1 MNLTNMRLLSVN
13 VSLPKDV
20 PYRGQTVSTGIFKEH
35 VDGRVMLRM
44 LNLEGDRQAD
54 RTVHGGINKAVYA
67 YPYEHYEYWSRE
79 LGRTDFAYGQFGEN
93 FTVSGM
99 MEDAVRIGDVFRVG
113 SALVEVTQPRSP
125 CYKLGIRMG
134 MESFPKTFLS
144 SGRTGF
150 YMKVLVEG
158 DVGAGDMFERAAGD
172 DDGLSVQDIWRLAVQ
187 DRQNLEGARKAL
199 RLSTL
204 APEWRSRLE
213 KRFKEAGIPLE
224 P

>member
-1 MNLTNMRLLSVN
+1 MRLISVN
-13 VSLPKDV
+13 VSLAKEV
-20 PYRGQTVSTGIFKEH
+20 TYRGQTVSTGIFKEP
-35 VDGRVMLRM
+35 VGGRVMLRM

-79 LGRTDFAYGQFGEN
+79 LGRTDFSYGQFGEN

-99 MEDAVRIGDVFRVG
+99 LEDAVRIGDVFRVG
-113 SALVEVTQPRSP
+113 SARVEVTQPRSP

-134 MESFPKTFLS
+134 MDSFPKTFLS

-150 YMKVLVEG
+150 YLKVLEEG
-158 DVGAGDMFERAAGD
+158 DVGAGDPFERVAGD
-172 DDGLSVQDIWRLAVQ
+172 DGGLSVRDIWRLAVQ
-187 DRQNLEGARKAL
+187 DRQDLEGARKAL

-204 APEWRSRLE
+204 APEWRGRLE
-213 KRFKEAGIPLE
+213 KRFKDAGIPFE
-224 P
+224 